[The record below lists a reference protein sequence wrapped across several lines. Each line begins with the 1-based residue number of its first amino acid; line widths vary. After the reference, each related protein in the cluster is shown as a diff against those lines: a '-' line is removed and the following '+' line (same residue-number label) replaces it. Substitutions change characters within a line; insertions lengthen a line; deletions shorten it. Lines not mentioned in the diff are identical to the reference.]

1 MSNKPKPQYARAL
14 TVYLL
19 APEVRDPLD
28 AMSEPLFDFEVLRVV
43 PDVDWVLR
51 IRNTQGKRPD
61 WTNFFGGIEGLNI
74 EKFGLNSSVSAL
86 LLVPSGGRLWA
97 LTFGHGR
104 SLLREGII
112 EDRFGLRT
120 ALNAIDP
127 DKVRALD
134 KETFDSLAS
143 QSRQQAI
150 ADTEFQNFGINVD
163 RDLLYAVAGVPTD
176 TERLG
181 RRLAGKDALC
191 CSVKR
196 SISELPEYLELLL
209 EFHESEAYK
218 KDSRFAWVDNIYEI
232 RDKAHKRS
240 LDARL
245 AEKLRKGDLAGSW
258 LALPEIID
266 WQRVEGFSYAN
277 PTPSPNFVVDD
288 LHLKYFLGSFRSK
301 DVNLD
306 VITLK
311 RSKVVCIDHNGDE
324 ITRWSAYRCLYAEIE
339 TEIGDVFLLTNGHWY
354 RVNREIVFEVRQ
366 WYNNLEIDSTMMPP
380 MILKEIEDDYNN
392 RIAKDKKYRLFH
404 GFPVSLP
411 ANRGPI
417 EFCDLAI
424 FDENGGGDLIH
435 VKRFSKSSQLSHLF
449 YQGTNSARLF
459 RISPEFRRVLSSS
472 IKDAANLAKRLSKEP
487 EQRQYRI
494 IFAIASSS
502 SSKLQL
508 PLFSKLSLKQAL
520 SELDGLGFRTAVAQI
535 QVPPEE
541 RALKKEKRK
550 KGKSMRKTF

>member
-1 MSNKPKPQYARAL
+1 MTNKSKPQYARAL

-19 APEVRDPLD
+19 APEIRDPLD
-28 AMSEPLFDFEVLRVV
+28 AMSEPLLDFEVLRVV

-61 WTNFFGGIEGLNI
+61 WTNFFGSIESLDIN
-74 EKFGLNSSVSAL
+74 KFGLNSSVSAL
-86 LLVPSGGRLWA
+86 LLVPSAGRLWA

-150 ADTEFQNFGINVD
+150 IDTEFQNFGINVD

-196 SISELPEYLELLL
+196 TISELPEYLELLL
-209 EFHESEAYK
+209 ELHESEAYK

-266 WQRVEGFSYAN
+266 WQRADGFSYAN
-277 PTPSPNFVVDD
+277 PTPTPNFVVGD
-288 LHLKYFLGSFRSK
+288 LYLKYFLSAFRSK
-301 DVNLD
+301 GVNLD

-311 RSKVVCIDHNGDE
+311 RSKVVCIDHNGEE

-339 TEIGDVFLLTNGHWY
+339 TETGDVFLLTNGHWY
-354 RVNREIVFEVRQ
+354 RVNREIIFEVKQ
-366 WYNNLEIDSTMMPP
+366 LYDNLEIDSTMMPP
-380 MILKEIEDDYNN
+380 MILREIEDDYNK
-392 RIAKDKKYRLFH
+392 RIAKDKKYSLFH
-404 GFPVSLP
+404 GSPVSLP

-424 FDENGGGDLIH
+424 FDKDGGDLIH
-435 VKRFSKSSQLSHLF
+435 VKRFGKSSQLSHLF

-459 RISPEFRRVLSSS
+459 RISPEFRKVLSLS
-472 IKDAANLAKRLSKEP
+472 IKNDQSLAKRLSKEP
-487 EQRQYRI
+487 EQREYRVV
-494 IFAIASSS
+494 FAIASSS

-550 KGKSMRKTF
+550 KGRSIRKTF